1 MAKEAG
7 RDPSAMSMVI
17 HAGLG
22 LTEQPLGRDRAVFSG
37 SLEQINEDV
46 RACAKIGARE
56 IFFDPAFGPGGQSLD
71 CWLSLLE
78 QLRGTMSV

>member
-1 MAKEAG
+1 
-7 RDPSAMSMVI
+7 MSMVI

-46 RACAKIGARE
+46 RACAKIGASE
-56 IFFDPAFGPGGQSLD
+56 IFFDPAFSPGGQTLD
-71 CWLSLLE
+71 RWLFLLE
-78 QLRGTMSV
+78 QLSGMISV